1 MIAAW
6 ECCEATPWKEG
17 WKKRCTG
24 KMALTVSGDR
34 SSVYAAKRSS
44 HTLGN
49 LLATLKSR
57 VTRQQ
62 AKKDGVKNR
71 NTLWHTK
78 LVYNAIKC
86 DAHVNS

>member
-6 ECCEATPWKEG
+6 EYCEATPRKEG
-17 WKKRCTG
+17 WKKRCMG
-24 KMALTVSGDR
+24 KMALTVSRDR
-34 SSVYAAKRSS
+34 SSVYAAKRSY

-62 AKKDGVKNR
+62 AKKGGVKNR

-78 LVYNAIKC
+78 LVHNAIKC
-86 DAHVNS
+86 DAHVSS